1 MSAPVDPSDGPPEDT
16 PPGSGT
22 LDRQLCRVGG
32 LNQNYGSPTGTQY
45 HIQIEDRGPVVD
57 PVLETEVRRV
67 NVIVYANYGEPN
79 ARIIHG
85 RDHDFPDLRTR
96 EQNRLV
102 EQKIKALAVG
112 ARAVIEEAENRQV
125 RRIKALIA
133 EYHRTKDDAIKKE
146 FEEANAIFPFLFS
159 RAWSELRQERARPA
173 AAGEPAPATSPPA
186 ARDEPIPVDVVY
198 PLDTALREQVF
209 EIERML
215 EELSRDLESLRAHGR
230 ADDIL
235 VQTCRKLAARAE
247 ESLRK
252 QDGSDFNARRLEMTR
267 ASLLTTW
274 KQVRSRL
281 PR

>member
-1 MSAPVDPSDGPPEDT
+1 MSAPVGPSDGPIPEVRLEG
-16 PPGSGT
+16 GS

-32 LNQNYGSPTGTQY
+32 VNQNYASPTGTQY

-85 RDHDFPDLRTR
+85 RDHDLPDLRTR
-96 EQNRLV
+96 EQNRVV
-102 EQKIKALAVG
+102 EQKIKALAAD
-112 ARAVIEEAENRQV
+112 ARVVIAEAENRLV
-125 RRIKALIA
+125 RRIKVLIA
-133 EYHRTKDDAIKKE
+133 EYHRTKKESVKKE

-173 AAGEPAPATSPPA
+173 AGGEAAHAAPISA
-186 ARDEPIPVDVVY
+186 AADDPLPVDVVY
-198 PLDTALREQVF
+198 PLDSALREQVF

-215 EELSRDLESLRAHGR
+215 EELNRDLESLRAQGR

-235 VQTCRKLAARAE
+235 LQTCRKLGARAE
-247 ESLRK
+247 ESLRQ

-281 PR
+281 AR